1 MEAIP
6 PPVDTEILV
15 KELSPDKFVRK
26 TNYGNNEVYVF
37 SNNDSPNLMRE
48 VGRLREIAF
57 RKAGGGT
64 GKALDI
70 DEYDISPKGFK
81 QLIVWNP
88 IVKEIIGGYR
98 FIHGKDLE
106 ITSDGKL
113 TGATAELFDFSEKF
127 IKEYLP
133 YSIEL
138 GRSFVRPEYQATSSS
153 RKGIFSLDNLWDG
166 LGAIIVDN
174 PGIEYF
180 FGKFTMYKNYNVKA
194 RNLLLYF
201 LKKFFPDTENLAV
214 PRESVILKFD
224 NEEYYEN
231 LFNKDSYEE
240 NRKILISEIRKLGE
254 FIPPLINA
262 YMNLSSTMHTYGTA
276 INHHFGGVEETGIL
290 IKIKDIYPSKKHRH
304 ISTYQKNKG
313 ANAKASLY

>member
-1 MEAIP
+1 ME
-6 PPVDTEILV
+6 
-15 KELSPDKFVRK
+15 
-26 TNYGNNEVYVF
+26 
-37 SNNDSPNLMRE
+37 
-48 VGRLREIAF
+48 
-57 RKAGGGT
+57 
-64 GKALDI
+64 
-70 DEYDISPKGFK
+70 
-81 QLIVWNP
+81 
-88 IVKEIIGGYR
+88 
-98 FIHGKDLE
+98 
-106 ITSDGKL
+106 
-113 TGATAELFDFSEKF
+113 
-127 IKEYLP
+127 
-133 YSIEL
+133 
-138 GRSFVRPEYQATSSS
+138 
-153 RKGIFSLDNLWDG
+153 
-166 LGAIIVDN
+166 
-174 PGIEYF
+174 
-180 FGKFTMYKNYNVKA
+180 NYNVKA